1 VRARGL
7 VAAACVCV
15 AAAGAGPG
23 EAAACD
29 RWASARGSDRDS
41 GRADQPVRSIGR
53 LLRRLAPGET
63 GCLEAG
69 ATFTGSVRVRKARI
83 TVRTAGGRRAEIRGA
98 ITIDRG
104 AHGVTLSRLA
114 IRGPRG
120 HRGGIVV
127 VRGSGARLLRN
138 DVTGL
143 STARRSVHCVVLDRV
158 AGVIVDGNEIH
169 RCTRSASRRFSS
181 AGVLA
186 FRTRG
191 ARITNNFVYHVSGDA
206 IALRSAVGS
215 VVHHNLIDGNVSGV
229 VLSGRATS
237 NRIVSNIIS
246 RSGRNNVRSTVR
258 PPAGRTNFVAQ
269 NCLWHGFRGNLAGAG
284 RGFRNGGN
292 LLADPRFV
300 DRSRSFRIQPGP
312 CFGKR
317 PYADPALRRLPT
329 PARQTVRRQ
338 PARPQQPARRAAA
351 APARPSV
358 VPLFRVRYR
367 LLALPGSVRVVRLTL
382 VGLVR
387 DARIRIVCVR
397 GCRADER
404 LRPGRD
410 GTATVARF
418 RGSRL
423 GRGTVIDVRASRPGA
438 IGHVARITVTG
449 LPRGVRI
456 DHGCRPP
463 GVPVFVSCSRYR

>member
-1 VRARGL
+1 LA
-7 VAAACVCV
+7 VAAFVCV
-15 AAAGAGPG
+15 AAGGIGAG
-23 EAAACD
+23 EASACD

-41 GRADQPVRSIGR
+41 GRASAPVRSVGR
-53 LLRRLAPGET
+53 LLRRLAPGQT
-63 GCLEAG
+63 GCLDAES
-69 ATFTGSVRVRKARI
+69 TFTGSVLIRKDRV
-83 TVRTAGGRRAEIRGA
+83 TLRTPGGRRAEIRGA
-98 ITIDRG
+98 ITIARE
-104 AHGVTLSRLA
+104 AQGVTLFQLA
-114 IRGPRG
+114 VRGPRS

-127 VRGSGARLLRN
+127 VRGSGARLIRN
-138 DVTGL
+138 DITGL

-158 AGVIVDGNEIH
+158 AGAIVDGNQIH
-169 RCTRSASRRFSS
+169 RCTRSGSRRLAS

-191 ARITNNFVYHVSGDA
+191 ARITNNFVYHITGDA
-206 IALRSAVGS
+206 VALRSAVGS

-229 VLSGRATS
+229 VLSGRATA

-246 RSGRNNVRSTVR
+246 RSGRHNVRSTVR
-258 PPAGRTNFVAQ
+258 PREGRTNLVAQ

-292 LLADPRFV
+292 LLASPRFV
-300 DRSRSFRIQPGP
+300 DRPRTFRLQPGP

-317 PYADPALRRLPT
+317 PYADPALRRLPA
-329 PARQTVRRQ
+329 PARQPVRRQ
-338 PARPQQPARRAAA
+338 PVRRTPARRPTPTETP
-351 APARPSV
+351 APPSI

-387 DARIRIVCVR
+387 DARIRVVCVR
-397 GCRADER
+397 GCRADVN
-404 LRPGRD
+404 LRAGRD
-410 GTATVARF
+410 GTAPIARF

>member
-1 VRARGL
+1 LAL
-7 VAAACVCV
+7 AASVFL
-15 AAAGAGPG
+15 AAGGIGAG
-23 EAAACD
+23 EASACD
-29 RWASARGSDRDS
+29 RWASARGSDRSS
-41 GRADQPVRSIGR
+41 GTASAPVRSVGR
-53 LLRRLAPGET
+53 LLRRLAPGQT
-63 GCLEAG
+63 GCLDASS
-69 ATFTGSVRVRKARI
+69 TFTGSVRIRKDRI
-83 TVRTAGGRRAEIRGA
+83 TLRTPGGRRAEIRGA
-98 ITIDRG
+98 ITIESE
-104 AHGVTLSRLA
+104 AQGVTLSQLA
-114 IRGPRG
+114 VRGPRT

-143 STARRSVHCVVLDRV
+143 STARHSVHCVVLERV
-158 AGVIVDGNEIH
+158 TAVIVDGNQIH
-169 RCTRSASRRFSS
+169 RCTRSGSRRLAS

-191 ARITNNFVYHVSGDA
+191 ARITNNFVYHVTGDA
-206 IALRSAVGS
+206 VALRSAVGS
-215 VVHHNLIDGNVSGV
+215 VVHHNLIDGNVFGV
-229 VLSGRATS
+229 VLSGRATG

-246 RSGRNNVRSTVR
+246 RSGRNNVRSTVL
-258 PPAGRTNFVAQ
+258 PPEGRTNLVAQ

-292 LLADPRFV
+292 LLANPRFV
-300 DRSRSFRIQPGP
+300 DRPRTFRLQPGP

-317 PYADPALRRLPT
+317 PYADPALRRLPA
-329 PARQTVRRQ
+329 PAGQPVRRQ
-338 PARPQQPARRAAA
+338 PTRPQPARRATAT
-351 APARPSV
+351 PARPSI

-397 GCRADER
+397 GCRADVN
-404 LRPGRD
+404 LRAGRD
-410 GTATVARF
+410 GTAPVARF
-418 RGSRL
+418 RGRRL